1 MPRSARL
8 DSPGIL
14 HHVII
19 RGIERRKIFW
29 DDDDRQDLFERLAD
43 LLPKTRTACY
53 AWAFLDNHAHFLL
66 RSGPGGMATLMRRLL
81 SGYAGKFNHRH
92 KRHGQLF
99 QNRASFISQFTLL
112 DKVKFSDFFNLL

>member
-14 HHVII
+14 QHVII

-66 RSGPGGMATLMRRLL
+66 RSGPGGMATLMRSVKRL
-81 SGYAGKFNHRH
+81 R
-92 KRHGQLF
+92 GQVQPSPQAARSTVSKSL
-99 QNRASFISQFTLL
+99 
-112 DKVKFSDFFNLL
+112 

>member
-53 AWAFLDNHAHFLL
+53 AWAFLSILQPAIICE
-66 RSGPGGMATLMRRLL
+66 
-81 SGYAGKFNHRH
+81 
-92 KRHGQLF
+92 
-99 QNRASFISQFTLL
+99 NRWSC
-112 DKVKFSDFFNLL
+112 